1 MEIRANER
9 DAKNKSPIQTREC
22 AHRYLFR
29 SKFVL
34 AKRREREKKTYL
46 FSTRCYCFP
55 VPRRSDDDDGAN
67 FCSRK
72 KPERSQSSTP
82 KTIANARCIKRG

>member
-9 DAKNKSPIQTREC
+9 DAKNKFPIQTREC

-34 AKRREREKKTYL
+34 AKRREEREKKNVPLLHALLL
-46 FSTRCYCFP
+46 FS
-55 VPRRSDDDDGAN
+55 
-67 FCSRK
+67 CSSK
-72 KPERSQSSTP
+72 KR
-82 KTIANARCIKRG
+82 